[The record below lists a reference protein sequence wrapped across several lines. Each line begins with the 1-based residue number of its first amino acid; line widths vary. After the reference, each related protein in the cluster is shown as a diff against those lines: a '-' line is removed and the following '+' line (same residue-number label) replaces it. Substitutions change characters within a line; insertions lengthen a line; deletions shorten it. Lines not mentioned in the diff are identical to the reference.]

1 MWASLSTASF
11 ARFLSCSNAGAVYRD
26 RRHVNAVRE
35 VYDTVQQHPTVIVR
49 IGASSACVNGEEGRA
64 WPHVVAGSAFRVQ
77 QPGAGTRDWT
87 RTRCDDC
94 ADDWGSPSRVD
105 GRTCCLQR
113 FALGGACPARRKT
126 VAGARFFKRQPLAG
140 RSNHGARFFKRQRIA
155 GRRHH
160 PTTNCGKLVTER
172 PMRSPLPVCA
182 DPARKCRGLDAA
194 STSHEQVGL
203 CAMQCLLCNAC
214 QTWDGDVVLL
224 NALLCV
230 HGAHA

>member
-1 MWASLSTASF
+1 M
-11 ARFLSCSNAGAVYRD
+11 
-26 RRHVNAVRE
+26 
-35 VYDTVQQHPTVIVR
+35 
-49 IGASSACVNGEEGRA
+49 VNGEEGRE
-64 WPHVVAGSAFRVQ
+64 WPYMVAGSAFRVQ

-126 VAGARFFKRQPLAG
+126 VAGAPFFKRQPLAG

-160 PTTNCGKLVTER
+160 ATTNCDRTTARHFSSDSASLTVDIMRRQFAVSLLRRGQCAGPYLSAQIQRGNVEAWTPRALRMSKSACAQCSACFVTH
-172 PMRSPLPVCA
+172 
-182 DPARKCRGLDAA
+182 ARHGM
-194 STSHEQVGL
+194 
-203 CAMQCLLCNAC
+203 AMLFC
-214 QTWDGDVVLL
+214 
-224 NALLCV
+224 
-230 HGAHA
+230 